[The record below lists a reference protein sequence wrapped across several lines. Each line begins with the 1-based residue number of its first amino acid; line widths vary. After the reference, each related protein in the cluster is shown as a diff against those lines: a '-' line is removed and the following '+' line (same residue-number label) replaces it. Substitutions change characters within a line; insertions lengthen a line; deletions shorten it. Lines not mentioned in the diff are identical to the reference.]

1 MTDERRLTVTWKDPR
16 EALPSLAAMQGIEY
30 LRAVQRSEIAPPPIA
45 EVFGMRFDTIEDGR
59 FSVSCE
65 PREAFFNP
73 LGSVHGGL
81 ACTLLDTV
89 LACAGHTTMPAG
101 VGYTSIDLQVRY
113 LRAVQP
119 SAGRVTATGRVVKRG
134 ARVIFTDGELT
145 DQAGTVY
152 ATATS
157 SLLVLQPR

>member
-1 MTDERRLTVTWKDPR
+1 VTDERRLTVTWTDPR
-16 EALPSLAAMQGIEY
+16 EALPSLASMPGLDY
-30 LRAVQRSEIAPPPIA
+30 LRGVQRGDIAPPPIA
-45 EVFGMRFDTIEDGR
+45 EVFGMRFATVEDGR
-59 FSVSCE
+59 FSVSCD

-81 ACTLLDTV
+81 ACTLLDTA
-89 LACAGHTTMPAG
+89 LACAGHTTLPAG
-101 VGYTSIDLQVRY
+101 VGYTSVDLQVRY

-119 SAGRVTATGRVVKRG
+119 TAGPITATGTVVKRG

-145 DQAGTVY
+145 DDAGTVY

>member
-1 MTDERRLTVTWKDPR
+1 MTDERRLTVTWTDPR
-16 EALPSLAAMQGIEY
+16 EALPSLAALPGLEY
-30 LRAVQRSEIAPPPIA
+30 LRGVQRGEIPPPPIA
-45 EVFGMRFDTIEDGR
+45 EVFGMRFATVEDGR
-59 FSVSCE
+59 FAVSCE

-81 ACTLLDTV
+81 ACTLLDTA
-89 LACAGHTTMPAG
+89 LACAGHTTLPAG
-101 VGYTSIDLQVRY
+101 VGYTSVDLQVRY

-119 SAGRVTATGRVVKRG
+119 SAGRITATGTVVKRG

-145 DQAGTVY
+145 DDAGTVY